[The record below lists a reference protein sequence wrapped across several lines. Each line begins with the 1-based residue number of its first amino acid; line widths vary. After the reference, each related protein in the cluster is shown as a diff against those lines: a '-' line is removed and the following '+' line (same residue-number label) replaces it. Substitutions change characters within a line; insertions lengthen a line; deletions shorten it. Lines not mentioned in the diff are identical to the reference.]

1 MQYLINTVPTLKLI
15 LRECFAHINFLV
27 VLASTL
33 FIFVIDLHL
42 PLGVAAGTPYA
53 LVIFATLWVNGISS
67 TYAITV
73 MGFVFTIAGYF
84 LSPGIEAPFHTV
96 IINRTLT
103 LMLIVCA
110 AAMAIRIKKA
120 HIDIAALMNQVL
132 TDPITG
138 LKNKQAFETELSGE
152 IQRCR
157 RYERQLSLAIVEIQN
172 QSIINK
178 IAQEIRANIRATDF
192 PYSINRDAFAIV
204 FTETSLA
211 GAKSICEIIHK
222 QIGEKRSKQTHG
234 AIKIGIVTLDK
245 TDSTAAA
252 LFERANNALSVAKSN
267 GEDDVA
273 TLPQVANKDKPPV
286 AAILLRSR
294 SG

>member
-1 MQYLINTVPTLKLI
+1 MQYLINTVPTLRLI
-15 LRECFAHINFLV
+15 LRECFAHANCLV

-42 PLGVAAGTPYA
+42 PLGVAAGAPYA
-53 LVIFATLWVNGISS
+53 LVIFATLWVGGIGS
-67 TYAITV
+67 TYAIA
-73 MGFVFTIAGYF
+73 MLGFVFTIAGYF

-96 IINRTLT
+96 IINRALT

-110 AAMAIRIKKA
+110 AAMVIRIKKA
-120 HIDIAALMNQVL
+120 HIDIAALMNRVL

-138 LKNKQAFETELSGE
+138 FKNKQAFETELSGE

-192 PYSINRDAFAIV
+192 PYSINRDTFAIV

-211 GAKSICEIIHK
+211 ESKSVCEIIRK
-222 QIGEKRSKQTHG
+222 QIGAKQSKQAPG
-234 AIKIGIVTLDK
+234 AIKIGIAALDK
-245 TDSTAAA
+245 TDDIAA
-252 LFERANNALSVAKSN
+252 LFERASNALSVAKSN
-267 GEDDVA
+267 GETAVA